1 MKNVM
6 RSGAVGKLIMCI
18 LLATL
23 ITATGAYA
31 ADWGNID
38 WQQFAGTKLKAINI
52 PMVVSDY
59 GYTRERLRDFEKLT
73 GMKID
78 IELVSTDALRQKLL
92 VDFAAGRG
100 EYDISSV
107 GFASR
112 EEYSIAGYLEP
123 LQKYLN
129 NAKLTDLSWYNLD
142 DYTKPVFSSG
152 ISSKAELVFIP
163 YTAEYFLLWYRK
175 DIFEK
180 LGLGVPLDIDELR
193 KTAEK
198 LDRLRKEGRISAYAY
213 IDRVMP
219 GPGEAGWSIFCHAN
233 RYNVE
238 IVDFEN
244 MISYLT
250 TPLAVEYFDYYT
262 SMCKKYGP
270 PGSANWGWGDIGVA
284 YKQGML
290 AMATAGNA
298 SYRYIEDEETSTV
311 AGKIGYA
318 PPPMNPGGKDPLWI
332 WGWGINAVSK
342 AKEAAWLFIEWAT
355 SPPLVKEMA
364 PDYGV
369 PARKSA
375 YYDPLYLKAMPNQE
389 FINSQLWMMEFGV
402 NSNPSVLHA
411 GYSEPADIISK
422 EMSMVVAGIKDVEQ
436 AAEDA
441 EKALVK
447 IGYTPFQSYIP

>member
-1 MKNVM
+1 M
-6 RSGAVGKLIMCI
+6 RNLVRSAVLGKLIGCV
-18 LLATL
+18 LLTTL
-23 ITATGAYA
+23 VFASGAQA
-31 ADWGNID
+31 EDWGNID
-38 WQQFAGTKLKAINI
+38 WQQFKGTRLRAINI

-59 GYTRERLRDFEKLT
+59 GYIPERLGDFEKLT
-73 GMKID
+73 GMKVD
-78 IELVSTDALRQKLL
+78 IELVPTDALREKLL
-92 VDFAAGRG
+92 VDFAAGMG
-100 EYDISSV
+100 EYDVPSV

-123 LQKYLN
+123 IEKYLN
-129 NAKLTDLSWYNLD
+129 DPKLTDLEWYNLD

-152 ISSKAELVFIP
+152 INSKGQLVFIP

-180 LGLGVPLDIDELR
+180 LGLGVPLDIVELR

-198 LDRLRKEGRISAYAY
+198 LDRVRKEGRITAYAY

-238 IVDFEN
+238 LVDFEN

-250 TPLAVEYFDYYT
+250 TPLAIEYLDYYT
-262 SMCKKYGP
+262 SMSKKYGP
-270 PGSANWGWGDIGVA
+270 PGSANWGWGDIGIA

-298 SYRYIEDEETSTV
+298 SYRYIEDKATSKV

-332 WGWGINAVSK
+332 WGWGISAASK
-342 AKEAAWLFIEWAT
+342 AKKAAWLFVQWAT
-355 SPPLVKEMA
+355 SPNLIEEMG
-364 PDYGV
+364 PDYGC

-375 YYDPLYLKAMPNQE
+375 YYDPVYLKAMPSQE

-402 NSNPSVLHA
+402 NPKPSVIHA
-411 GYSEPADIISK
+411 GYSEPSDIISK
-422 EMSMVVAGIKDVEQ
+422 EMSSVVAGIKDVEQ

-447 IGYTPFQSYIP
+447 IGYKPFEPYIP